1 MSDFKIASQISGQG
15 AITGQ
20 KSQLGGKSS
29 ADPGAFAQAVDDAM
43 GKVNT
48 IHNDAERAV
57 MDLTRGGDITNT
69 ILAVEKAD
77 MSFQVMLEVRNKLV
91 SAYEEVMRIQ
101 V

>member
-1 MSDFKIASQISGQG
+1 MSDFKIASQIAGQAVTG
-15 AITGQ
+15 ITKPQ
-20 KSQLGGKSS
+20 AGGK
-29 ADPGAFAQAVDDAM
+29 ADAAPGAFAQAVDDAI
-43 GKVNT
+43 GKVSS

-57 MDLTRGGDITNT
+57 MDLTKGGDITNT